1 MRYFLF
7 LLFCLPSAF
16 VFSQENNNY
25 YVSASRPSDQIEKK
39 FPYNIDLKDVNGK
52 VFNTADLFKKH
63 KEPLVVVFWLTTCFP
78 CRMEIDA
85 YQKKYEQWKKDA
97 KFRMVVVSY
106 DFPNNY
112 ENYVKRVAE
121 EKWAWETF
129 HDVRKEFGSVLPG
142 ELNGLPQ
149 VFIFDKN
156 GEIAYQKRKYYPGDE
171 DVLFKKIVEMNKEMK
186 K

>member
-1 MRYFLF
+1 M
-7 LLFCLPSAF
+7 
-16 VFSQENNNY
+16 
-25 YVSASRPSDQIEKK
+25 
-39 FPYNIDLKDVNGK
+39 
-52 VFNTADLFKKH
+52 
-63 KEPLVVVFWLTTCFP
+63 
-78 CRMEIDA
+78 
-85 YQKKYEQWKKDA
+85 
-97 KFRMVVVSY
+97 
-106 DFPNNY
+106 
-112 ENYVKRVAE
+112 

>member
-1 MRYFLF
+1 MRY
-7 LLFCLPSAF
+7 LLILILCFTCTLA
-16 VFSQENNNY
+16 FSQQM
-25 YVSASRPSDQIEKK
+25 SMATARPSDQIEKK

-52 VFNTADLFKKH
+52 VFNTAKLFKKH

-78 CRMEIDA
+78 CRMEIEA

-97 KFRMVVVSY
+97 KFRMVVISY
-106 DFPNNY
+106 DFPQNY
-112 ENYVKRVAE
+112 DNYVKRVAD
-121 EKWAWETF
+121 EKWQWETF
-129 HDVRKEFGSVLPG
+129 NDMRKEFGSVLPG

-156 GEIAYQKRKYYPGDE
+156 GEISYQKRKYYPGDE
-171 DVLFKKIVEMNKEMK
+171 DVLFQKIVEANQVLTK